1 MWVSSLQIKG
11 FYNLDKQRTTFNTKK
26 NRIHVW
32 CNVRRESLAWRSS
45 TLCFEKPTIFYTFIL
60 LNIHTMNWIDLTIVV
75 ILILSLV
82 MGFINGLVKE
92 VASLA
97 ALILGI
103 WGAIKFSDFTAE
115 KLYDYFD
122 MTGQYVGLI
131 AFLVTFG
138 IIVVIIHFIGILADK
153 IVTTVSL
160 GFVNRLLGIAFG
172 LLKSV
177 LIMSVFFV
185 ILNAIDARKSFLPK
199 ETIEKSMFYNPISDI
214 APLIFPIIGEGGF
227 NRSFDRF
234 KKKPEQVTI

>member
-1 MWVSSLQIKG
+1 VGEKDKSEASEKVKSLYDSSAMINAELFSPCVVSPFQSILKIKLSL
-11 FYNLDKQRTTFNTKK
+11 
-26 NRIHVW
+26 
-32 CNVRRESLAWRSS
+32 
-45 TLCFEKPTIFYTFIL
+45 IL
-60 LNIHTMNWIDLTIVV
+60 QKSKIMNWIDAVIVV

-103 WGAIKFSDFTAE
+103 WGAIRFSTFTAG

-122 MTGQYVGLI
+122 MTGHYVGII
-131 AFLVTFG
+131 AFLITFG

-153 IVTTVSL
+153 IVNAASL
-160 GFVNRLLGIAFG
+160 GFINRILGIAFG
-172 LLKSV
+172 LIKSV

-185 ILNAIDARKSFLPK
+185 ILNAIDARRPFLPK
-199 ETIEKSMFYNPISDI
+199 ETIEASKFYNPISDF
-214 APLIFPIIGEGGF
+214 APAIFPIIGEGGF

-234 KKKPEQVTI
+234 KKKPDESTI

>member
-1 MWVSSLQIKG
+1 
-11 FYNLDKQRTTFNTKK
+11 
-26 NRIHVW
+26 
-32 CNVRRESLAWRSS
+32 
-45 TLCFEKPTIFYTFIL
+45 
-60 LNIHTMNWIDLTIVV
+60 MNWIDAVIVV

-82 MGFINGLVKE
+82 TGFTNGLVKE

-103 WGAIKFSDFTAE
+103 WGAIRFSAFTAE

-122 MTGQYVGLI
+122 MTGRYVGII
-131 AFLVTFG
+131 AFLITFG

-153 IVTTVSL
+153 VVTAASL
-160 GFVNRLLGIAFG
+160 GFVNRILGIVFG

-185 ILNAIDARKSFLPK
+185 ILNAIDARKPFLPK
-199 ETIEKSMFYNPISDI
+199 EKIEQSRFYNPISDI
-214 APLIFPIIGEGGF
+214 APAIFPIIGEGGF

-234 KKKPEQVTI
+234 KKKPEETTI